1 MSVQLEADR
10 IRNTYY
16 YALTSDQGEIGNN
29 DIGAFSFNLPPF
41 PYPEHNSAQ
50 RCIFTLQGFVIGD
63 QVANQQIGQTTY
75 FSLDINGM
83 GLSAQNYNSTS
94 NFPAIVANP
103 ALNLGLTPSNR
114 FLIPNIFEEFS
125 STSTAPLGAPNAG
138 DIYNNVPIQRI
149 TGSYELVSP
158 YVLLCSNPVGKNIIC
173 AVFNDQGVQIGA
185 NPNMNSILRFKIE
198 LIPDS

>member
-16 YALTSDQGEIGNN
+16 YALTSDQGDAGNN
-29 DIGAFSFNLPPF
+29 DIGSFSFNLPPF

-63 QVANQQIGQTTY
+63 QVLNQQVGQTSY
-75 FSLDINGM
+75 FSVEINGL

-94 NFPAIVANP
+94 NFPAIAGNP
-103 ALNLGLTPSNR
+103 AVHLGIKTSNR
-114 FLIPNIFEEFS
+114 FLIPNVYEEFS
-125 STSTAPLGAPNAG
+125 SNTINTADAT
-138 DIYNNVPIQRI
+138 IETTTPIQRI
-149 TGSYELVSP
+149 TGIFDLNNP
-158 YVLLCSNPVGKNIIC
+158 YVLLCSNPVGRDIVC
-173 AVFNDQGVQIGA
+173 AVFNDQGVQLGA
-185 NPNMNSILRFKIE
+185 NGNMNSILRFKIE